1 VGQLVE
7 HGLRKV
13 AAPGVGAEHKVWLIL
28 QLGELLSYKFN
39 IQYHGESCLRVATPG
54 GLSAILGDFSIDL
67 GAGDMQSLE
76 EEDIVQALTC
86 IPSWQRRGDRIGR
99 DFTFPDFV
107 SAFGFMTSVA
117 LLAERADHHPNWSNV
132 YNRVSI
138 ELTTHD
144 ARGLTRRDFA
154 LAGDIDALSGP
165 PPDQAN
171 PVE

>member
-1 VGQLVE
+1 
-7 HGLRKV
+7 
-13 AAPGVGAEHKVWLIL
+13 
-28 QLGELLSYKFN
+28 
-39 IQYHGESCLRVATPG
+39 
-54 GLSAILGDFSIDL
+54 
-67 GAGDMQSLE
+67 MQSME
-76 EEDIVQALTC
+76 EEDIVQALAC
-86 IPSWQRRGDRIGR
+86 VPSWQRRGDRIGR

-107 SAFGFMTSVA
+107 AAFGFMTSVA

-154 LAGDIDALSGP
+154 LAAAIDALSGP